1 MVAEMA
7 GKVEVQVGQEACV
20 EEVGMN
26 PVPLVEMEEVGEL
39 MEGGME
45 VEVANVEERK
55 VPTCATRREM
65 VKEMAAKLE
74 KEMDKM
80 TEALENK
87 EAWAEIDKMTEAEM
101 DKMTEAMEEK
111 EAWADSEPPI
121 EGEKSGKKSRGDLTV
136 WSL

>member
-45 VEVANVEERK
+45 VEVANMEERK
-55 VPTCATRREM
+55 VPTCATRREV

-87 EAWAEIDKMTEAEM
+87 EAWAEID
-101 DKMTEAMEEK
+101 
-111 EAWADSEPPI
+111 PPI
-121 EGEKSGKKSRGDLTV
+121 EGEKSGKKNRGDLTV